1 MPATYHPA
9 AALLPC
15 LLCLALAAPAVASDL
30 SFLESSLQLPGAPAA
45 LVPGDLDGDGLG
57 DLAVVVVYTEW
68 DQVGITEQTEM
79 DDIEG
84 LVEVLTIVPVLFD
97 RREIRVFRGLP
108 EGGFAPVALV
118 AELPLSVL
126 SMEPGPPGLPVVAL
140 TDSGLAELVLEG
152 STPAFR
158 PLVDDPPAT
167 AGTGAFLAD
176 LDLVRDLTGDGVADV
191 VVPTFD
197 GLALYPGTGSGLAAE
212 PVSRTQ
218 PPEADEGSVGTRID
232 VPLPRVEDLDGD
244 GLPDLLY
251 HLARTGAGDSRR
263 FVRRNLGDG
272 RFGEAVRI
280 DGGDEDEKE
289 GEDESAE
296 DDGDGGDEGD
306 GGFAHLG
313 RLVPDGPA
321 SAIFLDEQGPGDDA
335 GLREEMEHARAPR
348 YLLHA
353 RPVGEDLTVSGA
365 AGPESEIEGYLM
377 SDEDGDL
384 PLPGGVQDLDGDGL
398 ADLVT
403 VTNDI
408 SLMKA
413 LAVLATRR
421 LTLDLGFHTWCQQ
434 PDGRFVR
441 APGEPLESRLTINL
455 NDLEI
460 RRRSL
465 FAGDFDGDGRADFV
479 QLGKTREVGLHLGRA
494 HCSYGERPDVE
505 IRLSGEL
512 RSLALAEARD
522 LDGDGL
528 TDLAVTHPRPVG
540 EAGVS
545 APVRLDVYLSR
556 TGGAR

>member
-1 MPATYHPA
+1 MIALHRS
-9 AALLPC
+9 AALLVSAV
-15 LLCLALAAPAVASDL
+15 LALPAAPPADATELTFV
-30 SFLESSLQLPGAPAA
+30 ESSLQLPGAPAA

-68 DQVGITEQTEM
+68 DQVGVTEQTEM

-97 RREIRVFRGLP
+97 RREIRVFRGLA
-108 EGGFAPVALV
+108 EGGFAPVGLV

-126 SMEPGPPGLPVVAL
+126 SLEPGPPGIPVVAL
-140 TDSGLAELVLEG
+140 TDAGLAELVLDG
-152 STPAFR
+152 SVPTFR

-167 AGTGAFLAD
+167 AGTGAFLAG
-176 LDLVRDLTGDGVADV
+176 LGLVQDLTGDGVADV
-191 VVPTFD
+191 ALPALD
-197 GLALYPGTGSGLAAE
+197 GLALYPGNGSGVASR
-212 PVSRTQ
+212 PVSRTP
-218 PPEADEGSVGTRID
+218 PPEAEKAPIGTRID

-244 GLPDLLY
+244 GLPDLHY
-251 HLARTGAGDSRR
+251 RLARPGGGDSRR
-263 FVRRNLGDG
+263 YVRRNLGGG

-280 DGGDEDEKE
+280 
-289 GEDESAE
+289 
-296 DDGDGGDEGD
+296 GDGGDEEADD
-306 GGFAHLG
+306 GPGFAHLG
-313 RLVPDGPA
+313 RLAATGPA
-321 SAIFLDEQGPGDDA
+321 AAIYLEELGPGEDA
-335 GLREEMEHARAPR
+335 GLREEMEHAREPHS
-348 YLLHA
+348 LLHA
-353 RPVGEDLTVSGA
+353 RALGGDLQVRAA
-365 AGPESEIEGYLM
+365 AGPESEIKGYLM
-377 SDEDGDL
+377 SDEDADL
-384 PLPGGVQDLDGDGL
+384 PLPGGVQDLNGDGL

-413 LAVLATRR
+413 MAVLATRR

-434 PDGRFVR
+434 PDGRFVL

-479 QLGKTREVGLHLGRA
+479 QLGRKKLVGIHRGRA
-494 HCSYGERPDVE
+494 DCSYGERPDVE

-556 TGGAR
+556 TGGGR

>member
-1 MPATYHPA
+1 
-9 AALLPC
+9 
-15 LLCLALAAPAVASDL
+15 
-30 SFLESSLQLPGAPAA
+30 
-45 LVPGDLDGDGLG
+45 
-57 DLAVVVVYTEW
+57 
-68 DQVGITEQTEM
+68 VG
-79 DDIEG
+79 
-84 LVEVLTIVPVLFD
+84 
-97 RREIRVFRGLP
+97 
-108 EGGFAPVALV
+108 LV

-126 SMEPGPPGLPVVAL
+126 SLEPGPPGIPVVAL
-140 TDSGLAELVLEG
+140 TDAGLAELVLDG
-152 STPAFR
+152 SVPTFR

-167 AGTGAFLAD
+167 AGTGAFLAG
-176 LDLVRDLTGDGVADV
+176 LGLVQDLTGDGVADV
-191 VVPTFD
+191 ALPALD
-197 GLALYPGTGSGLAAE
+197 GLALYPGNGSGVASR
-212 PVSRTQ
+212 PVSRTP
-218 PPEADEGSVGTRID
+218 PPEAEKAPIGTRID

-244 GLPDLLY
+244 GLPDLHY
-251 HLARTGAGDSRR
+251 RLARPGGGDSRR
-263 FVRRNLGDG
+263 YVRRNLGGG

-280 DGGDEDEKE
+280 
-289 GEDESAE
+289 
-296 DDGDGGDEGD
+296 GDGGDEEADD
-306 GGFAHLG
+306 GPGFAHLG
-313 RLVPDGPA
+313 RLAATGPA
-321 SAIFLDEQGPGDDA
+321 AAIYLEELGPGEDA
-335 GLREEMEHARAPR
+335 GLREEMEHAREPHS
-348 YLLHA
+348 LLHA
-353 RPVGEDLTVSGA
+353 RALGGDLQVRAA
-365 AGPESEIEGYLM
+365 AGPESEIKGYLM
-377 SDEDGDL
+377 SDEDADL
-384 PLPGGVQDLDGDGL
+384 PLPGGVQDLNGDGL

-413 LAVLATRR
+413 MAVLATRR

-434 PDGRFVR
+434 PDGRFVL

-479 QLGKTREVGLHLGRA
+479 QLGRKKLVGIHRGRA
-494 HCSYGERPDVE
+494 DCSYGERPDVE

-556 TGGAR
+556 TGGGR